1 MNSVHHFWRKASALV
16 LALAAVLI
24 LPLAGRR
31 QAEET
36 DSGVIIWPMTLGC
49 ESFTLEGE
57 LLTPNRVTG
66 QTT

>member
-1 MNSVHHFWRKASALV
+1 MNSVQDFWRKASALV
-16 LALAAVLI
+16 LALAAVLV
-24 LPLAGRR
+24 LPLAGWW

-36 DSGVIIWPMTLGC
+36 SSGVIIWPMMLGC

-57 LLTPNRVTG
+57 LLIPYRVIG

>member
-1 MNSVHHFWRKASALV
+1 MNSVQDFWRKASALV
-16 LALAAVLI
+16 LALAAVLV

-36 DSGVIIWPMTLGC
+36 GSGVIIWPMTVGC
-49 ESFTLEGE
+49 EAFTLEGE
-57 LLTPNRVTG
+57 LLIPNRVIG